1 MSVTRVTQT
10 MMSQRSLQ
18 GMQLSLSNLARTQE
32 QLSSGRVLNRPSDSP
47 TDTTAAMRLRSSLAD
62 ARQYVRSAEDGKGW
76 LNQADTT
83 LQSMLNETRRARD
96 LVLQGANG
104 GAMSASAREALAIEV
119 DQLRESLISQA
130 NTTYL
135 ERPVFGGVTGGD
147 VAYDPDG
154 RYVGTTAGQV
164 TRTVADGVTIRV
176 DLDAAATFGPHGAN
190 LFDDLAAA
198 ADALRTGDRAAIN
211 ASLDKLALGT
221 DRLTGGLAEVGGRTQ
236 RLEAA
241 LQRAKDSEL
250 GLTTSLT
257 EIENVDLPKAMVE
270 LQLQEVA
277 YQAALGATARV
288 LQPSLLDF
296 LR

>member
-32 QLSSGRVLNRPSDSP
+32 QLSSGRILNRPSDSP

-62 ARQYVRSAEDGKGW
+62 ARQHVRSAEDGKGW

-83 LQSMLNETRRARD
+83 LQSMLNETRRARE

-104 GAMSASAREALAIEV
+104 GVMSASAREALAIEV

-154 RYVGTTAGQV
+154 NYVGTTAGQV

-176 DLDAAATFGPHGAN
+176 DLDAAAVFGPHGAN

-198 ADALRTGDRAAIN
+198 ADALRTGDPAGIS
-211 ASLDKLALGT
+211 ASLDKLHLGME
-221 DRLTGGLAEVGGRTQ
+221 RLTNGLAEVGGRTQ

-241 LQRAKDSEL
+241 LQRAKDGEL
-250 GLTTSLT
+250 SLTSSLT